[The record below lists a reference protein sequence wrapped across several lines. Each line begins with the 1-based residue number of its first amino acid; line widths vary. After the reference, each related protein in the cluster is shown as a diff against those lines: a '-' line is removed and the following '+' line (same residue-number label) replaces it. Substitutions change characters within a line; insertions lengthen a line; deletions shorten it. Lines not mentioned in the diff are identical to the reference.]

1 MKYLLSV
8 LFVLA
13 LFCGVTSYSHAQPGG
28 NFHVGVVDPNTC
40 NAPSDPSACT
50 IQDATGPVT
59 GPFTFEMSACL
70 LSGIPAGS
78 YCLDLFNASGVD
90 ITSITLSIPD
100 SDLGGQ
106 TPVCDTT
113 SAFMGSCTT
122 APGGLDIFSFIGNFP
137 PRTIEDIYVAGL
149 NDPSVLTNA
158 DVAIEVAATPEPDSL
173 LLFATGAMMAGL
185 YLTKRPLLS
194 AFGKK

>member
-1 MKYLLSV
+1 MKYLLSA

-13 LFCGVTSYSHAQPGG
+13 LFCGITSQAHAS

-40 NAPSDPSACT
+40 GPDFSACT
-50 IQDATGPVT
+50 IQEATGPIT
-59 GPFTFEMSACL
+59 GPFTFATSACL

-78 YCLDLFNASGVD
+78 YCLDIFNQSGVD
-90 ITSITLSIPD
+90 ITSIKLMIAD
-100 SDLGGQ
+100 SNLGGQ
-106 TPVCDTT
+106 TPFCDTT
-113 SAFMGSCTT
+113 SAFMGSCTSSDGIET
-122 APGGLDIFSFIGNFP
+122 FSFTEGVFP
-137 PRTIEDIYVAGL
+137 TGSIEDIYVAGL

-158 DVAIEVAATPEPDSL
+158 DVMITVAATPEPDSL
-173 LLFATGAMMAGL
+173 LLFGTGAMMAGL

>member
-40 NAPSDPSACT
+40 GPDFSACT
-50 IQDATGPVT
+50 IQDATGPIT
-59 GPFTFEMSACL
+59 GPFTFATAACL

-78 YCLDLFNASGVD
+78 YCLDIFNQSGVD
-90 ITSITLSIPD
+90 ITAITLSIPV

-113 SAFMGSCTT
+113 SAFMGSCT
-122 APGGLDIFSFIGNFP
+122 PGPDGTELFSFTDGTFP
-137 PRTIEDIYVAGL
+137 SGSIEDIYVAGL

-158 DVAIEVAATPEPDSL
+158 DVTITVAGTPEPDSL
-173 LLFATGAMMAGL
+173 LLFSTGVMMAGL

>member
-1 MKYLLSV
+1 MKYLLSA

-13 LFCGVTSYSHAQPGG
+13 LFCGITSQAHASD
-28 NFHVGVVDPNTC
+28 FHVGVVDPNTC
-40 NAPSDPSACT
+40 GPDLSACT
-50 IQDATGPVT
+50 IQDATGPIT
-59 GPFTFEMSACL
+59 GPFTFATSACL

-78 YCLDLFNASGVD
+78 YCLDVFNQSGVD
-90 ITSITLSIPD
+90 ISSIILMIPD
-100 SDLGGQ
+100 SALGGQ

-113 SAFMGSCTT
+113 SAFMGSCKPLG
-122 APGGLDIFSFIGNFP
+122 ASEVFSFTDGVFP
-137 PRTIEDIYVAGL
+137 SGSIEDIYVAGL

-158 DVAIEVAATPEPDSL
+158 DVMIEVAATPEPDSL
-173 LLFATGAMMAGL
+173 LLFGTGAMMAGL